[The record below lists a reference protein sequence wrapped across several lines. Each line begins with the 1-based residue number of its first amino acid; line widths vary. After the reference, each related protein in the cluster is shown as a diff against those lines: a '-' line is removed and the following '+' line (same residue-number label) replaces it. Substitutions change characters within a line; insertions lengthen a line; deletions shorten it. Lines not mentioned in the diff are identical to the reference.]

1 MSENDLAHH
10 YKVLKQFLDISD
22 DLNTRTKTNSTRAVR
37 AREKLLKLLAAQ
49 FKELSTD
56 VYDELK
62 RRIDESRGEPDF
74 LLPKS
79 TFHPKRNQARQKLS
93 SLPQSRFK
101 DLVSDISYEIYRRDL
116 HVAPVSTESPAK
128 SVATAKTDDIL
139 PETDVQTTPNGALNP
154 VKQSPASNDVHNQT
168 IGVQSKTVV
177 PTKANLTWSSD
188 EEDEND
194 DEPATTEKT
203 VSLPVAQE
211 PIQAQNA
218 DIVADLR
225 AQLQDAHNEKLQL
238 EAKYNALHEDYD
250 YSNSQNRSLSLELDS
265 LAEEKKAWDVS
276 RAALQR
282 QIDDLKTRAPA
293 SNEADLQSEIESLKA
308 TNAALR
314 LGNQSLR
321 NTSKEHLR
329 SASRELIGGFS
340 DANGSDIKKEL
351 ASFYD
356 KLAHLETLKPPQTD
370 QNDLAQLR
378 KDVSLWQ
385 KRYEDSRSTVFS
397 AHITRTILGSEELK
411 SFITPMGLVSIKLV
425 ADLQALVESFI
436 LYISQDRFD
445 SDILFEKISKIS
457 IIANEIATQ
466 GDNQHLNS
474 NENSITLREATSHA
488 LTATRY
494 YATYSS
500 ILPRIVVERALG
512 EVCFTLCD
520 LVTVSKLN
528 SGSENNRAVDNAAF
542 NSVPKQSRISSED
555 ITSGVRPLRM
565 ANKLKDS
572 YSQQNGSPVSSGI
585 VTPTEE
591 KTKASPAPEPS
602 KTTSNGIAMSLPS
615 FLRKDN
621 VKQTVQIPSATTSAP
636 VPAVEAK
643 VVSNLP
649 DDKKTTASNG
659 KSASPRSIGQG
670 ISQLTSKLNNSP
682 GQVNKTSPRTTP
694 TKLGNILDRV
704 KQFESPTEERVSAN
718 SSPKRTPKR
727 LSLSEEQSPIYNR
740 SNSFEKPKESLAN
753 PFEAKPSN
761 GANGAT
767 SLGAA
772 AATAATA
779 AAAATGVAVANK
791 DTETGVKGKGIFQ
804 SIRDRFVPETDSK
817 LQAAPGVGESSDN
830 DKALKSGMSTAETT
844 PAKDTDTENDDSFND
859 TQETTPSNRDN
870 SFFKSVRNRLT
881 PPDHSEANSS
891 VTPSSGTSDVTI
903 QNDDK
908 AQGSPGVGRNRSINH
923 NVKASLVNIQKHKVN
938 MVSVDKPSSE
948 NGSPHPIG
956 SNNQADNRTSPVT
969 FANKPATAKV
979 SPLNMANKLVNDTVS
994 PLSNASKVSP
1004 LSIASKV
1011 SPLSIASRQTND
1023 KISTSPVVVPT
1034 KKVNIAN
1041 DVKTYPAH
1049 EAEVSEDDDASDSDA
1064 SEVAEARQRQE
1075 YRKSMAAATFN
1086 IDLFDID
1093 DPDNTLTQVL
1103 LYLEHQTVQVISTIQ
1118 SLLSA
1123 IKRPNA
1129 TRGDL
1134 IDKSRAITVVISQ
1147 MTEATN
1153 TSMNQTRNF
1162 QLKEHGS
1169 WVVTSLEDCNHR
1181 MNILAKPN
1189 SDKSELDFADKNFK
1203 QRLAGISFDIA
1214 KCTKE
1219 LVKTVEE
1226 ASLKEDIAHLDA
1238 RLSHGDDLT

>member
-22 DLNTRTKTNSTRAVR
+22 DLTTRTKTNSTRAVR

-101 DLVSDISYEIYRRDL
+101 DLVSDISYEIFRRDL
-116 HVAPVSTESPAK
+116 HVAPVSESQAK
-128 SVATAKTDDIL
+128 SEATVKTDEVVREKEAQTTL
-139 PETDVQTTPNGALNP
+139 NGASPSKDVQ
-154 VKQSPASNDVHNQT
+154 NQT
-168 IGVQSKTVV
+168 IGVQSTTVV

-188 EEDEND
+188 EEDEHD
-194 DEPATTEKT
+194 DEPAHSDRAA
-203 VSLPVAQE
+203 SLAPPHE
-211 PIQAQNA
+211 PTRAPDA
-218 DIVADLR
+218 DTVADLR
-225 AQLQDAHNEKLQL
+225 AQLDDARYENLQL
-238 EAKYNALHEDYD
+238 DAKYKALHEDYE
-250 YSNSQNRSLSLELDS
+250 YSSLQNKSLSVELEALV
-265 LAEEKKAWDVS
+265 EEKKTWDAS
-276 RAALQR
+276 RAALQS
-282 QIDDLKTRAPA
+282 QIDDFKTRAP
-293 SNEADLQSEIESLKA
+293 SSDEADLAAEIEALKAANATLRLSHQSLK
-308 TNAALR
+308 N
-314 LGNQSLR
+314 S
-321 NTSKEHLR
+321 SKEHLR
-329 SASRELIGGFS
+329 SASRELIGGFP

-351 ASFYD
+351 TSFYD
-356 KLAHLETLKPPQTD
+356 KLAHLDASKLVQGG
-370 QNDLAQLR
+370 QNDLTQLR
-378 KDVSLWQ
+378 KDVSVWQ
-385 KRYEDSRSTVFS
+385 KKYEDLRSNAIS
-397 AHITRTILGSEELK
+397 ANMTRTILSTEELK
-411 SFITPMGLVSIKLV
+411 SFISPAGLVSIKLV

-436 LYISQDRFD
+436 LYIAQDHVD

-474 NENSITLREATSHA
+474 NENSIILREATSHA

-494 YATYSS
+494 YATYSN

-528 SGSENNRAVDNAAF
+528 SGSENDRAVDAAAI
-542 NSVPKQSRISSED
+542 NSLPKQSHISNDD
-555 ITSGVRPLRM
+555 INSGVRPLRM
-565 ANKLKDS
+565 ANKLKEA
-572 YSQQNGSPVSSGI
+572 YSQNGTAASSGT
-585 VTPTEE
+585 VTPTEDRV
-591 KTKASPAPEPS
+591 KVSPFLSSS
-602 KTTSNGIAMSLPS
+602 KPASNGIALSLPS
-615 FLRKDN
+615 FLRRDN
-621 VKQTVQIPSATTSAP
+621 AKQTSSTEPEVKADL
-636 VPAVEAK
+636 K
-643 VVSNLP
+643 LP
-649 DDKKTTASNG
+649 EEQKAAIKNG
-659 KSASPRSIGQG
+659 NSASPRALGQG
-670 ISQLTSKLNNSP
+670 ISQLTSKLNLSP
-682 GQVNKTSPRTTP
+682 ENLNKSSPRTTP

-704 KQFESPTEERVSAN
+704 KQFESPPQEKIVTN
-718 SSPKRTPKR
+718 SSPKRSPKR
-727 LSLSEEQSPIYNR
+727 LSLSEEQGPAFNR
-740 SNSFEKPKESLAN
+740 STPLEKAKDSLSN

-761 GANGAT
+761 GATTAT
-767 SLGAA
+767 AMGVVAAGVGAA
-772 AATAATA
+772 ISNKE
-779 AAAATGVAVANK
+779 VEPAVR
-791 DTETGVKGKGIFQ
+791 GKGIFQ
-804 SIRDRFVPETDSK
+804 SIRDRFVPETDNK
-817 LQAAPGVGESSDN
+817 QPVLNDEPTENDGGLQTGI
-830 DKALKSGMSTAETT
+830 STAETT

-859 TQETTPSNRDN
+859 TQATTPSNRDN

-891 VTPSSGTSDVTI
+891 ETPTSGTSDVTI
-903 QNDDK
+903 QNDEK
-908 AQGSPGVGRNRSINH
+908 TQGSPGVGRNRSINH

-938 MVSVDKPSSE
+938 MVSLDNKP
-948 NGSPHPIG
+948 G
-956 SNNQADNRTSPVT
+956 DNASPVNGASKT
-969 FANKPATAKV
+969 VDDKV
-979 SPLNMANKLVNDTVS
+979 SPQSVANKVS
-994 PLSNASKVSP
+994 PQNLASKVVSPESIASKGSP
-1004 LSIASKV
+1004 LSIT
-1011 SPLSIASRQTND
+1011 SRQND
-1023 KISTSPVVVPT
+1023 QVSTSPVVGAP

-1041 DVKTYPAH
+1041 NVTTYATNDV
-1049 EAEVSEDDDASDSDA
+1049 SDDEDASDSDD

-1134 IDKSRAITVVISQ
+1134 IDKLRAITVVISQ

-1169 WVVTSLEDCNHR
+1169 WVVTSLADCNHR